1 MTDHGRHSDTGVPQK
16 RLSGLATAARSSTS
30 DDAARDGPTV
40 VFASAADSDGPGAV
54 RHARPGAVRR
64 HLDRLLH
71 RWWSPAA
78 GRSRVLLVGTVVV
91 LAGLTALLGPWRQHP
106 EPERPPDLLAPA
118 RAAPSP
124 VAQTAASVVV
134 DVVGEVSSP
143 GLVTL
148 TGGARVADA
157 LARAG
162 GARPGTDLHG
172 LNLARKVAD
181 GEQIAVG
188 VPPPA
193 DRGRGTGGDQRVD
206 LNAADE
212 GELDA
217 LPGVGPVTAQ
227 RIVRWR
233 TEHGPFVS
241 VEQLREVDG
250 IGENKFARLADLV
263 RV

>member
-1 MTDHGRHSDTGVPQK
+1 MTDHSRHSDTGVPQQ
-16 RLSGLATAARSSTS
+16 RLSSLATAAQSSTS
-30 DDAARDGPTV
+30 DEAARDGPTV
-40 VFASAADSDGPGAV
+40 VFASAADSDAPDSV
-54 RHARPGAVRR
+54 RHARPGPVRR
-64 HLDRLLH
+64 HLDRLAQ
-71 RWWSPAA
+71 RWSPAA
-78 GRSRVLLVGTVVV
+78 GRSGVLLVVTVVV
-91 LAGLTALLGPWRQHP
+91 LAGLTALVGPWRQHP

-118 RAAPSP
+118 RSAPSP

-148 TGGARVADA
+148 PGGARVADA

-172 LNLARKVAD
+172 LNLARRIAD

-193 DRGRGTGGDQRVD
+193 DQGAGAGGDQRVD

-250 IGENKFARLADLV
+250 IGESKLAALADLV